1 MRTAV
6 VEVGTASLRVV
17 VAEATDG
24 GGVRV
29 LADHRVVLGL
39 QRAVRRDGHLGEGLL
54 QLVEETARRLREVGF
69 RAGASV
75 TMGCLSAGLADAA
88 DLEELRRR
96 TAAAIRGEVT
106 VATPEE
112 EARLLAAA
120 VLRGTTVA
128 LPSVLLDLGDHE
140 LRAIGLGRDGA
151 PGAVVATRAGTRDLL
166 PVGAVDPYHPAVRGR
181 LRWRLEELLAELPTP
196 PQAVAWPV
204 VTGRVV
210 DALGRAVEVR
220 RRSGGRPSAA
230 GLRISRAEL
239 DAFERELM
247 MAGQTQRMLLPAI
260 DPAEVDLVALAVVL
274 VAAIADRLGA
284 EGVVVSPGRT
294 LDGWVLRALETPVVV
309 GTVGPVS
316 S

>member
-17 VAEATDG
+17 VAEPTDG

-29 LADHRVVLGL
+29 HAEHRVVLGL

-75 TMGCLSAGLADAA
+75 TVGCLAAGLAEAA

-96 TAAAIRGEVT
+96 TALALRGEVT
-106 VATPEE
+106 VATPDE

-120 VLRGTTVA
+120 VLRGTAVT

-140 LRAIGLGRDGA
+140 LRAIGLGRDGVA
-151 PGAVVATRAGTRDLL
+151 GPVAATRAGTRDLL

-181 LRWRLEELLAELPTP
+181 LRWRLEELLAELPAP

-210 DALGRAVEVR
+210 DALGRAIAIR
-220 RRSGGRPSAA
+220 RRSGGRLSVG

-239 DAFERELM
+239 DAFERELT

-274 VAAIADRLGA
+274 AEAIVDRLGA
-284 EGVVVSPGRT
+284 EGVVVSSGRT
-294 LDGWVLRALETPVVV
+294 LDGWVLRALEAPAVV
-309 GTVGPVS
+309 GTAGPVS